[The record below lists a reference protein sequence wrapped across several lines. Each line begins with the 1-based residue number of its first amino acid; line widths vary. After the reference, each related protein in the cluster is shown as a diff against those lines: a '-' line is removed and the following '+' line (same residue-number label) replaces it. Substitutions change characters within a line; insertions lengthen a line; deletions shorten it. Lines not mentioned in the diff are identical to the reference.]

1 MRPPSI
7 VTFPL
12 IGVLAAAVLSATLK
26 AQEPDRVAVVVLF
39 ASNSDTIL
47 PHYYPALDNIGRT
60 LTLPE
65 HDADH
70 IFILGGSDNT
80 GSSFNNQLLSEKR
93 AESVKRYLIQR
104 FPSLSERR
112 LIVRGYGSARPH
124 ASNDT
129 AEGRRENR
137 YVVIILWRPPT
148 VQYRG
153 GPPDRGGPPEDAPII
168 TGTGLAYLVGT
179 QPEDQGYG
187 LYSYLLFASPPTHA
201 TRERYLAA
209 VTAYVEL
216 ISPIRMLEEYLLRR
230 SLNITYLPLTVSLP
244 ESLPPEDTPR
254 WILEHYNYTRAR
266 LLLRTLPGV
275 HNEGPYI
282 VSLRK
287 PLRLGT
293 IQTEPYLYQNLSW
306 VPPRLIELWVKTFLN
321 QAAQERFWEERT
333 AQRWVL
339 HLRTAIA
346 ILAEGLPEVRHASAE
361 WSKRGTVQEELHRR
375 IVGTH

>member
-1 MRPPSI
+1 
-7 VTFPL
+7 
-12 IGVLAAAVLSATLK
+12 VLAAAVLSATLK
-26 AQEPDRVAVVVLF
+26 AQEPYGVAVVVLF

-65 HDADH
+65 HADDH
-70 IFILGGSDNT
+70 IFILGGSDSIGT
-80 GSSFNNQLLSEKR
+80 AFDNQLLSEKR

-112 LIVRGYGSARPH
+112 LIVRGYGSERPH
-124 ASNDT
+124 ASNET

-137 YVVIILWRPPT
+137 YVVIILYSERHSKLQT
-148 VQYRG
+148 RG
-153 GPPDRGGPPEDAPII
+153 IPSYVIPFSRGGPPEDALII

-216 ISPIRMLEEYLLRR
+216 ISPIRILEEYLQRR
-230 SLNITYLPLTVSLP
+230 RLNITYLPLTVSLP
-244 ESLPPEDTPR
+244 EGLPPEDTPQ

-375 IVGTH
+375 IVGTR